1 MNKYIRIEQALDR
14 VYLLYIDSSEKLNNK
29 VFTDRAPKDIIDKVK
44 QQKKD
49 SLLKLQSL
57 TDEYY
62 RLIADMLDRVN
73 NISKNK

>member
-1 MNKYIRIEQALDR
+1 MNKYIRIEQSLDR
-14 VYLLYIDSSEKLNNK
+14 AYLLYIDSSEKLNNK

>member
-1 MNKYIRIEQALDR
+1 LNKYIRIEQALDR